1 MVPTNECSPDRS
13 SGITETNKA
22 GQDHMFLNT
31 KATGDTAI
39 CQQQLKK
46 TRIQQP
52 TGEGQTVK
60 VEHETVMASD
70 EGNMLVDSLNQH
82 HIHRNIIS
90 EGILTMCLFFSL
102 LLRALYLATFLQT
115 LLSTYRTFFKL
126 TSPT

>member
-82 HIHRNIIS
+82 HIQRNIIS
-90 EGILTMCLFFSL
+90 EGIFDNVFVLFAFIKNII
-102 LLRALYLATFLQT
+102 
-115 LLSTYRTFFKL
+115 LSNI
-126 TSPT
+126 SPDFIIHLSNIL

>member
-52 TGEGQTVK
+52 TQQGQTIN

-70 EGNMLVDSLNQH
+70 DGNKLVDSLNQH
-82 HIHRNIIS
+82 HIQRNIIS
-90 EGILTMCLFFSL
+90 EGIFDNVFVLFAFIKNIILSIISPDFIIHL
-102 LLRALYLATFLQT
+102 LNIL
-115 LLSTYRTFFKL
+115 
-126 TSPT
+126 

>member
-70 EGNMLVDSLNQH
+70 DGNKLVDSLNQH
-82 HIHRNIIS
+82 HIQRNIIS
-90 EGILTMCLFFSL
+90 EGIFDNVFVLFAFIKNIILSIISPDFIIHL
-102 LLRALYLATFLQT
+102 LNIL
-115 LLSTYRTFFKL
+115 
-126 TSPT
+126 